1 MILIDFE
8 ARHAALMF
16 VATLAV
22 VLSVGAFAESA
33 KAGASQA
40 GMAAAQSA
48 VRDARDQVQ
57 RRQWAQYRRH
67 HWYGQW

>member
-8 ARHAALMF
+8 ARDALLLF
-16 VATLAV
+16 VATLCRVCAV
-22 VLSVGAFAESA
+22 WAFARCS